1 MSGNIDKAATLTE
14 RAAFLRGEIERHN
27 RAYYQD
33 DAPTVPDA
41 EYDRLFRELQ
51 ELETQHP
58 HLLTADSLTQRVG
71 AAPLPAFNSVAHR
84 TPMLSLN
91 NAFSDEEV
99 IAFDRRCREGLDRDD
114 GHDLF
119 ADGPLAYACEPK
131 FDGLAISLAY
141 ENGVFVRGLTR
152 GDGSH
157 GEEVTANLR
166 TVRTIPLRLQAD
178 PAGKPL
184 PTLLEVRGEV
194 LMFKADFQR
203 LNERQRAKGDK
214 EFANPRNAAA
224 GSLRQLDS
232 RITASRP
239 LSFFAYGVGSL
250 EGAALPESHSATLS
264 WLAAL
269 GFPVASERQTVSGAA
284 GLLGYY
290 QAIGA
295 QRPHLPY
302 DIDGVVYKIDSLADQ
317 AQLGFVSRAPRFAIA
332 HKFPAEEALTVVE
345 AIDIQVG
352 RTGALTPVGRLA
364 PVFVGGVTVTNA
376 TLHNEDEVLR
386 KDVRVG
392 DTVIVRRAGDVIPE
406 VVSVVFEKRMLRGE
420 DLQPVYPP
428 FEMLTVCPV
437 CGSHVVR
444 EEGEAIARCS
454 GGLACRAQRAQAI
467 IHFAGRRMMDIDGLG
482 DRYVER
488 LVEFDFVHGVA
499 DLYRLRLD
507 DLLEMKRQ
515 ADEKEG
521 ITPETV
527 KQGQI
532 PTLWAE
538 NLLASIAASKAP
550 TLARFL
556 FALGI
561 RHVGESTSKVLA
573 DWLGSLAF
581 IRRAPAPLLM
591 ALPDIGA
598 TVATAIAEFFAETK
612 NVAALDDLLAA
623 QVLPV
628 DEHPPASALA
638 ERLDWAQLYA
648 ALGIARLTP
657 VQAKKLA
664 ELVPSGG
671 DLAELDTNGWQMA
684 ALPKNVAT
692 ELAGWL
698 AVPGHRQQLRDLSAL
713 RDELLAAMPAGVEGG
728 GGVAGVSGKTF
739 VLTGTLPTLSRDAA
753 KALIEAAGG
762 KVSGSVSKKTHYVVA
777 GSEAGSKLDK
787 ALELGVTVLD
797 ENQLMTLLEQG
808 VSP

>member
-1 MSGNIDKAATLTE
+1 MSGSIDNAATLTE

-33 DAPTVPDA
+33 DAPTIPDA

-51 ELETQHP
+51 DLEAAHP
-58 HLLTADSLTQRVG
+58 HLLTADSPTQRVG
-71 AAPLPAFNSVAHR
+71 AAPLAAFNSVPHR

-99 IAFDRRCREGLDRDD
+99 TAFDRRCRDGLDKAVD
-114 GHDLF
+114 
-119 ADGPLAYACEPK
+119 AEALAYACEPK
-131 FDGLAISLAY
+131 FDGLAISLTY

-152 GDGSH
+152 GDGSQ

-166 TVRTIPLRLQAD
+166 TVRNIPLRLQAD

-194 LMFKADFQR
+194 LMFKTDFEQ
-203 LNERQRAKGDK
+203 LNERQRSKGDK

-250 EGAALPESHSATLS
+250 EGATLPDSHSATLS

-269 GFPVASERQTVSGAA
+269 GFPVAGERQSVRGVA

-290 QAIGA
+290 QTIGA

-302 DIDGVVYKIDSLADQ
+302 DIDGVVYKIDRIADQ
-317 AQLGFVSRAPRFAIA
+317 EQLGFVSRAPRFAIA

-352 RTGALTPVGRLA
+352 RTGALTPVARLA

-376 TLHNEDEVLR
+376 TLHNEDEVRR
-386 KDVRVG
+386 KDVHIG

-406 VVSVVFEKRMLRGE
+406 VVAVVPEKRPILAPEFIM
-420 DLQPVYPP
+420 P
-428 FEMLTVCPV
+428 TACPV

-444 EEGEAIARCS
+444 EAGEAVARCS

-538 NLLASIAASKAP
+538 NLLASIAASKWP

-561 RHVGESTSKVLA
+561 RHVGESTAKVLA
-573 DWLGSLAF
+573 DWLGNLAF
-581 IRRAPAPLLM
+581 IRRAPAALLVS
-591 ALPDIGA
+591 LPDIGA
-598 TVATAIAEFFAETK
+598 TVAATIVDFFAEAS
-612 NVAALDDLLAA
+612 NVAAIDDLLAA
-623 QVLPV
+623 QVVPC
-628 DEHPPASALA
+628 DEHPPLARLA
-638 ERLDWAQLYA
+638 EKIEWAQLYSG
-648 ALGIARLTP
+648 LGIAKLTP
-657 VQAKKLA
+657 VQAAKLA
-664 ELVPSGG
+664 ELVPTGEE
-671 DLAELDTNGWQMA
+671 LAALDASGWQCA
-684 ALPKNVAT
+684 ALPKAVAA
-692 ELAGWL
+692 ELAQWL
-698 AVPGHRQQLRDLSAL
+698 ALPGKRESLLSLAAL
-713 RDELLAAMPAGVEGG
+713 RGELLAALPAAE
-728 GGVAGVSGKTF
+728 AQPLSSLSGQTF
-739 VLTGTLPTLSRDAA
+739 VLTGTLPSLSRDAA
-753 KALIEAAGG
+753 KAMIEAAGG